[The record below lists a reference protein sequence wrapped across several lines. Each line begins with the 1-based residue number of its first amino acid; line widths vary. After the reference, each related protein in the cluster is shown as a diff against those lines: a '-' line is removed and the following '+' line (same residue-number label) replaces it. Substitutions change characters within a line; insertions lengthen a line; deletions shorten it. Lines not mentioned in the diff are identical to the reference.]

1 MPVAN
6 IMIMKQV
13 LFNLFVLATRVA
25 TINCTT
31 PSKPFSNPNM
41 QFHTSKFIT
50 SSFLAKLL
58 VASGCPYLQNA
69 LNEVIDLTNPSLS
82 CQSWAD
88 HPRPNTHGEVGE
100 IINDKLLICGGIEKN
115 GPTLA
120 TDSCFEIG
128 RWSSAEAA
136 ISLNI
141 GSTHSASVSIN
152 GSMFV
157 SGGISK
163 ISYLS
168 LKPTVFF

>member
-1 MPVAN
+1 M
-6 IMIMKQV
+6 
-13 LFNLFVLATRVA
+13 
-25 TINCTT
+25 
-31 PSKPFSNPNM
+31 
-41 QFHTSKFIT
+41 
-50 SSFLAKLL
+50 L
-58 VASGCPYLQNA
+58 VASGSPYLQNA

-128 RWSSAEAA
+128 PYSAQTA
-136 ISLNI
+136 ISLNV

-168 LKPTVFF
+168 IKPTVFFYFLLRFRRLLFE